1 MLAVLPGTYN
11 SSASHMGVLVLFF
24 FWGGGVVVLE
34 SHGCQMSSI
43 CGAVDDLELLRCS
56 HRYLPTEMCVLGSVM
71 ALSVQS
77 HIPWLSQSISLEK
90 RREEY
95 AI

>member
-1 MLAVLPGTYN
+1 
-11 SSASHMGVLVLFF
+11 MGVLVLFF
-24 FWGGGVVVLE
+24 FGGGGGFFVVLE
-34 SHGCQMSSI
+34 SYGCQMSSI

-56 HRYLPTEMCVLGSVM
+56 HRYLPTETCVLGSVM